1 MRAAAIAILAI
12 VLCLAGVAGA
22 ADDAAAEHND
32 RGLGLLNQGKSAQ
45 AIDEFLKA
53 LELDPKNTASRFN
66 LAAIYE
72 REGRLDEA
80 VYHYEKIVNV
90 EPRNP
95 TAHNNLGVL
104 YDRKDLSAE
113 AIREF
118 ETVLEIDPRNSLAA
132 KNLDTAK
139 RKQAARQERERQIAS
154 AKQAAEAKPDNPAAL
169 YNLARTYAFYGDNE
183 QALASLDKALKLG
196 FNDLAYLKV
205 DTALQGLRD
214 DPNYR
219 RLIAGR

>member
-1 MRAAAIAILAI
+1 VRVALAILSLI
-12 VLCLAGVAGA
+12 FCLGA
-22 ADDAAAEHND
+22 VEAQGSEEAVTEHNG
-32 RGLGLLNQGKSAQ
+32 RGLELLKQGKTSQ

-53 LELDPKNTASRFN
+53 IELNPKDTAPRFQ

-80 VYHYEKIVNV
+80 VYHYEKILNV
-90 EPRNP
+90 ESRNAA
-95 TAHNNLGVL
+95 AHNNLGIL
-104 YDRKDLSAE
+104 YDRKELSVE
-113 AIREF
+113 SIHEF
-118 ETVLEIDPRNSLAA
+118 EAALEIDPRNSLAA

-139 RKQAARQERERQIAS
+139 RKQAARQERERQIAA
-154 AKQAAEAKPDNPAAL
+154 AKQTAEAKPDNPGAL

-183 QALASLDKALKLG
+183 KALASLEKALKLG

-205 DTALQGLRD
+205 DAALKGLRD
-214 DPNYR
+214 DPDYR

>member
-1 MRAAAIAILAI
+1 MRVAVSTLAILF
-12 VLCLAGVAGA
+12 CLGVVGA
-22 ADDAAAEHND
+22 DGAEEAVTQHND
-32 RGLGLLNQGKSAQ
+32 RGRELSKQGKTSQ

-53 LELDPKNTASRFN
+53 IELNPKDTASRFQ

-90 EPRNP
+90 EPRNA
-95 TAHNNLGVL
+95 TAHNNLGVV
-104 YDRKDLSAE
+104 YDRKGLSDE

-118 ETVLEIDPRNSLAA
+118 ETALEIDPQNSLAK

-139 RKQAARQERERQIAS
+139 KNQAARQERERQIAA
-154 AKQAAEAKPDNPAAL
+154 AKQTAEAKPDNPAAL

-183 QALASLDKALKLG
+183 QALASLEKALKLG

-205 DTALQGLRD
+205 DAALQGLRD
-214 DPNYR
+214 DPDYR

>member
-1 MRAAAIAILAI
+1 VRAAIAILAV
-12 VLCLAGVAGA
+12 VLGLTGIAQA
-22 ADDAAAEHND
+22 ANEAAAERDD
-32 RGLGLLNQGKSAQ
+32 RGLELLKQGKTTEAV
-45 AIDEFLKA
+45 DEFLKA
-53 LELDPKNTASRFN
+53 VELNPKDTVSRSN

-72 REGRLDEA
+72 REGRFDEA
-80 VYHYEKIVNV
+80 VYHYEKIVSV

-104 YDRKDLSAE
+104 YDRKQLFAE

-118 ETVLEIDPRNSLAA
+118 EAVLEIDPKNSLAA
-132 KNLDTAK
+132 KNIEVT
-139 RKQAARQERERQIAS
+139 RSKQAARQERERQIAT
-154 AKQAAEAKPDNPAAL
+154 AKQTAEAKPDNPAAL

-183 QALASLDKALKLG
+183 KALSSLEKALKLG

-205 DTALQGLRD
+205 DAALQGLRD
-214 DPNYR
+214 DPSYR